1 MMILCL
7 EKTTFIIMYYS
18 YYCLYY
24 TITYYNY
31 HKMCLFIA
39 VSITQF
45 LFTELKNQIETQV
58 NELKTQIEGKCV
70 MQ

>member
-1 MMILCL
+1 MYTVRKK
-7 EKTTFIIMYYS
+7 KTKNYCSLS
-18 YYCLYY
+18 YN
-24 TITYYNY
+24 TR
-31 HKMCLFIA
+31 LFIA

>member
-1 MMILCL
+1 M
-7 EKTTFIIMYYS
+7 K
-18 YYCLYY
+18 
-24 TITYYNY
+24 
-31 HKMCLFIA
+31 CLFIA

-45 LFTELKNQIETQV
+45 LLTELKNQIETQV